1 MEKISNSYGENIK
14 FYGEIYGE
22 NIKKCWLLGIESYLG
37 F

>member
-1 MEKISNSYGENIK
+1 MEKISNFMEK
-14 FYGEIYGE
+14 FYGE